1 MPNKSSTTSEF
12 SQSDFGAILNRHRGK
27 AFLTASAIL
36 GLTFAAVA
44 LYPTT
49 YVSSSKLF
57 IDIGRE
63 TVALDPT
70 ATTGQ
75 TVQVFTPRQDEINSV
90 VELLQSR
97 DILRKVA
104 EKVGAEA
111 ILDPKSFTEP
121 AELEEAVELL
131 QENITVSSE
140 RDSSVISVEV
150 KAHTAEVAQLINET
164 LIDIYREAHMAF
176 HRTSGS
182 EGFFGEQRDRLR
194 GDLTRVQD
202 ELLGIRNAAG
212 YASVEGQRDLLES
225 QKAAIASQMST
236 AQKNAAVSRARC
248 KALEETIASLDENIM
263 YSRIEGMPN
272 AAADGMR
279 EKLFELEM
287 SKGQL
292 LEKYPPSHPSVVAI
306 TAQVESLRSIHNGE
320 DDSRVQATTMTNPN
334 RQALEL
340 LLLQEQA
347 ELAGYEM
354 EQEALQAQQE
364 PLMVALQ
371 QLNADAME
379 ILKLQDEADILRE
392 TYQNYS
398 RSYELARIDS
408 ALAAQNIT
416 NVNIAESA
424 TLPRKPSGPTKAVII
439 ILGVLSS
446 LFGAMAVPLIAESLR
461 YPVSPGKFEP
471 SMNVPV
477 LTEVPYSESQETFA

>member
-1 MPNKSSTTSEF
+1 VPNKSSINPEF
-12 SQSDFGAILNRHRGK
+12 SQSDFGSVLSRHSGK
-27 AFLTASAIL
+27 AFLTAVAIL
-36 GLTFAAVA
+36 GLTFAAVT
-44 LYPTT
+44 LYPTN

-63 TVALDPT
+63 TVSLDPT

-104 EKVGAEA
+104 EEVGATS
-111 ILDPKSFTEP
+111 ILNDDSDDL
-121 AELEEAVELL
+121 ELEEAVETL

-150 KAHTAEVAQLINET
+150 KAKSAELAQLINKT
-164 LIDIYREAHMAF
+164 LIDIYREAHMTF

-182 EGFFGEQRDRLR
+182 EGFFGEQKDRLR
-194 GDLTRVQD
+194 DELTRVQD
-202 ELLGIRNAAG
+202 ELLVIRNEAG
-212 YASVEGQRDLLES
+212 YASVDGQRTLLEA
-225 QKAAIASQMST
+225 QKTAIASQLST

-248 KALEETIASLDENIM
+248 EALQKTIDSLDENIM

-292 LEKYPPSHPSVVAI
+292 LEKYPLNHPSVVAI

-320 DDSRVQATTMTNPN
+320 DDARVQATMMTNPN

-354 EQEALQAQQE
+354 EQQALRAQQQ
-364 PLMVALQ
+364 PLIAELQ
-371 QLNADAME
+371 ELNADSMH

-424 TLPRKPSGPTKAVII
+424 TLPRKPSGPTKVVIV

-446 LFGAMAVPLIAESLR
+446 LFGATAVPLLAESLR
-461 YPVSPGKFEP
+461 YPAIHRTDSLR
-471 SMNVPV
+471 VPARS
-477 LTEVPYSESQETFA
+477 EVPYNESQESFA